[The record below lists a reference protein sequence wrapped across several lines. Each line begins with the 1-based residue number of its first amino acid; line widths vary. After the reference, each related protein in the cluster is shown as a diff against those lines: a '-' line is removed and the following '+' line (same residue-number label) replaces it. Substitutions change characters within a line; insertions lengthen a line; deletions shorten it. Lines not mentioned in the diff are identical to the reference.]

1 MAATHKEQSMESKD
15 VCVEAIQAM
24 EGVVDRVN
32 DDQWR
37 MTMPA
42 DFQMMDPNAPKTL
55 RDVVNRIAY
64 DIAWIPDML
73 SGRTMDEIGRDKFQG
88 DLLGDDPR
96 TSFRTIADTA
106 IDAIHNLADP
116 EPTVHCSYAD
126 YTPREYF
133 RDISSYYGMSAYDIP
148 KAIGIDPALPP
159 ALVEGLWEQSVPMAE
174 EWRAMGIIGPKVD
187 VPDDAPLQARL
198 LGLSGRQP

>member
-1 MAATHKEQSMESKD
+1 MESKD

-24 EGVVDRVN
+24 KVVVDRVN
-32 DDQWR
+32 DDQWS

-42 DFQMMDPNAPKTL
+42 NFQMMDPNAPKTL
-55 RDVVNRIAY
+55 RDVVNSIAY

-73 SGRTMDEIGRDKFQG
+73 TGRTMDEIGRDKFQG
-88 DLLGDDPR
+88 DLLGDDPK

-106 IDAIHNLADP
+106 IDAIHNLADS

-126 YTPREYF
+126 YAPHEYF

-148 KAIGIDPALPP
+148 NAIGIDPTLPP

-174 EWRAMGIIGPKVD
+174 EWRAMGVIGPEVD

>member
-1 MAATHKEQSMESKD
+1 MESKD

-24 EGVVDRVN
+24 KGVVARVN
-32 DDQWR
+32 DYQWS

-73 SGRTMDEIGRDKFQG
+73 TGRTMDEIGRDKFQG
-88 DLLGDDPR
+88 DLLGDDPK
-96 TSFRTIADTA
+96 TSFGAIAATA

-126 YTPREYF
+126 YAPHEYF

-148 KAIGIDPALPP
+148 KAIGIDPTLPP

-187 VPDDAPLQARL
+187 VPDDAPLQERL
-198 LGLSGRQP
+198 LGLSGRQPYGIGLNG